1 MSVIEG
7 YPYHV
12 YIVTN
17 ANRTVLYTG
26 VTNDLPQRLVE
37 HYLNRGKPKSFAG
50 KFFCYHLIFY
60 EGFEYIVDAIRR
72 EKEIKGWI
80 REKKIALINSTNPA
94 WKFLN
99 NDVCDFWPPKSLPKK
114 S

>member
-1 MSVIEG
+1 VKVFDD

-17 ANRTVLYTG
+17 ANRSVLYTG
-26 VTNDLPQRLVE
+26 VTNDLQQRLTE
-37 HYLNRGKPKSFAG
+37 HFSNRGNPKTFAG
-50 KFFCYHLIFY
+50 KFFTYNLIFF
-60 EGFEYIVDAIRR
+60 EGFEFIVDAIAR

-80 REKKIALINSTNPA
+80 REKKIALIHSKNPS

-99 NDVCDFWPPKSLPKK
+99 KEVCGSWPPCNKGI
-114 S
+114 